1 MAVDPRVKAF
11 LDSPLAAHAPHEQLG
26 AKGLRA
32 LVAQYPAP
40 VLAPPIHSVTDLTVT
55 GAQGPLRVRLY
66 RPSAAAALPLIV
78 YFHGGG
84 FVICTIEMYDDTC
97 RMLANYSG
105 CAVASVDYRLAPE
118 TPFPGPLED
127 CYAALKN
134 LAARAAELGIDA
146 TRLAVAGDS
155 AGGNLAAATA
165 ILARDRTG
173 PALRFQGLIYPC
185 LDPFC
190 SSASQKAFAEGYML
204 SREGMLWFWKQYL
217 QSAGDPANP
226 LVAPGKGDLTGVP
239 PASLIT
245 AEYDPLRDEGEDY
258 ADRLRAAGV
267 EVTGRRYLGMIHG
280 FVSMPYLTPMANH
293 ALADLGADLHA
304 ALTA

>member
-11 LDSPLAAHAPHEQLG
+11 LDSPMAKHPPHAEIG
-26 AKGLRA
+26 AVGLRA
-32 LVAQYPAP
+32 MLASYPAP
-40 VLAPPIHSVTDLTVT
+40 VLAPPVHEARQITVP

-66 RPSAAAALPLIV
+66 YPSAARDLPLVV

-84 FVICTIEMYDDTC
+84 FVLCTLEMYDDSC

-105 CAVASVDYRLAPE
+105 CVVASVDYRLAPE

-134 LAARAAELGIDA
+134 LAGRGPELGFDA

-165 ILARDRTG
+165 LLARDRGG
-173 PALRFQGLIYPC
+173 PALRYQGLVYPC
-185 LDPFC
+185 VDPSC
-190 SSASQKAFAEGYML
+190 SSPSQKQFAEGYML
-204 SREGMLWFWKQYL
+204 TRTGMLWYWEQYL
-217 QSAGDPANP
+217 QSPEDARNPTAAPA
-226 LVAPGKGDLTGVP
+226 LADLKGLP

-245 AEYDPLRDEGEDY
+245 AEFDPLRDEGEAY
-258 ADRLRAAGV
+258 ADRLRAANV

-280 FVSMPYLTPMANH
+280 FFSMPYLTPMAIH
-293 ALADLGADLHA
+293 AVADLGADLHA
-304 ALTA
+304 ALLG

>member
-1 MAVDPRVKAF
+1 MAVDPKVKVF
-11 LDSPLAAHAPHEQLG
+11 LDSPMANHPPHAELG
-26 AKGLRA
+26 PKGLRA
-32 LVAQYPAP
+32 MLAQYPAP
-40 VLAPPIHSVTDLTVT
+40 VLAPPVHSVTELTVP

-66 RPSAAAALPLIV
+66 RPAAARDLPLIV

-97 RMLANYSG
+97 RMLANFSG

-127 CYAALKN
+127 CYAALAN
-134 LAARAAELGIDA
+134 LAGRAAELGIDA
-146 TRLAVAGDS
+146 NRLAVAGDS

-165 ILARDRTG
+165 ILARDRKG

-185 LDPFC
+185 VDPSC
-190 SSASQKAFAEGYML
+190 SSASQKAFAEGYVL
-204 SREGMLWFWKQYL
+204 TRTGMLWFWKQYL
-217 QSAGDPANP
+217 QSAGDQANP
-226 LVAPGKGDLTGVP
+226 VAAPGKGDLTGLP

-280 FVSMPYLTPMANH
+280 FASMPYLTPIANH
-293 ALADLGADLHA
+293 ALADLGADLHT

>member
-1 MAVDPRVKAF
+1 MAVDPRVQAF
-11 LDSPLAAHAPHEQLG
+11 LESPLAAHAPHEQLG
-26 AKGLRA
+26 PTGLRA

-40 VLAPPIHSVTDLTVT
+40 VLAPPIHAVTDLTVP
-55 GAQGPLRVRLY
+55 GAAGTLRVRLY
-66 RPSAAAALPLIV
+66 RPSAARDLPLIV

-84 FVICTIEMYDDTC
+84 FVICTLEMYDDTC
-97 RMLANYSG
+97 RLLANYSG

-127 CYAALKN
+127 CFAALRN
-134 LAARAAELGIDA
+134 LAGRGAELGFDT
-146 TRLAVAGDS
+146 TRVAVAGDS
-155 AGGNLAAATA
+155 AGGNLATATA
-165 ILARDRTG
+165 ILARDRKG
-173 PALRFQGLIYPC
+173 PALRCQGLIYPC
-185 LDPFC
+185 VDPAC
-190 SSASQKAFAEGYML
+190 NSPSQLAFAEGYML
-204 SREGMLWFWKQYL
+204 SRAGMLWFWKQYL
-217 QSAGDPANP
+217 QSPVDAANP
-226 LVAPGKGDLTGVP
+226 LAAPGKGDLRGLP

-258 ADRLRAAGV
+258 ADRLRSAGV

-280 FVSMPYLTPMANH
+280 FASMPYLTPMANH

>member
-1 MAVDPRVKAF
+1 MAVDPRVQVF
-11 LDSPLAAHAPHEQLG
+11 LDSPLAMHPPHEQLG
-26 AKGLRA
+26 AQGLRA
-32 LVAQYPAP
+32 LVAQYPSP
-40 VLAPPIHSVTDLTVT
+40 VLAPPIHSVTELTVP
-55 GAQGPLRVRLY
+55 GAQGSLRVRLY
-66 RPSAAAALPLIV
+66 RPSAAPGLPLIV

-84 FVICTIEMYDDTC
+84 FVICTLEMYDDTC

-127 CYAALKN
+127 CYAALQS
-134 LAARAAELGIDA
+134 LAGRAAELGVDA

-165 ILARDRTG
+165 ILARDRKG

-185 LDPFC
+185 LDPTC
-190 SSASQKAFAEGYML
+190 NSPSQRAFAEGYML
-204 SREGMLWFWKQYL
+204 SRAGMLWFWKQYL
-217 QSAGDPANP
+217 QSAGDSANP
-226 LVAPGKGDLTGVP
+226 VAAPGRGDLTGLP

-245 AEYDPLRDEGEDY
+245 AEYDPLRDEGEEY

-280 FVSMPYLTPMANH
+280 FASMPYLTPVASRV
-293 ALADLGADLHA
+293 LADLGADLHA

>member
-1 MAVDPRVKAF
+1 MAVDPKVKAF

-26 AKGLRA
+26 PAGLRA
-32 LVAQYPAP
+32 LLAQYPAP
-40 VLAPPIHSVTDLTVT
+40 VLAPPIHAITDITVP
-55 GAQGPLRVRLY
+55 GAYGPLRVRLY
-66 RPSAAAALPLIV
+66 RPSAARDLPLIV

-134 LAARAAELGIDA
+134 LAGRGAELGIDG

-155 AGGNLAAATA
+155 AGGNLATATA
-165 ILARDRTG
+165 MLARDRRG

-185 LDPFC
+185 LDPAC
-190 SSASQKAFAEGYML
+190 NSPSQQSFAEGYML
-204 SREGMLWFWKQYL
+204 SRAGMLWFWRQYL
-217 QSAGDPANP
+217 KSAADAANP
-226 LVAPGKGDLTGVP
+226 LAAPGKGELGAL
-239 PASLIT
+239 PAASVLT

-280 FVSMPYLTPMANH
+280 FASMPYLTPMANH
-293 ALADLGADLHA
+293 ALADLGADLGA